1 MKTYGKINLINN
13 EWILSALEPHV
24 SIKLKSLFTGIPKY
38 KTPPYEFSN
47 SPEACADLSWFFQRY
62 KLEISEDNLA
72 ELQRNNNLFYSRQ
85 AEIEAI
91 LTPAY
96 VPKDYELKDGRRL
109 RAYQSQAI
117 EVFKKNKSLLV
128 GDEVGLGKSYVG
140 IGAVLEKEQRPAIIV
155 VPTHLTR
162 QWKEKIEEFSSL
174 KVHIIKG
181 TRPYSLPEADV
192 YIMKYSC
199 LSGWT
204 DIFLTGF
211 FKTVVFD
218 EVQDLRRGTES
229 DKGRAANV
237 LTANTEYR
245 CGLSVGPDTIIA
257 LHNGPFKQ
265 GWIGTIE
272 DAWLFVGELRKTQ
285 YEGSYETI
293 DVESLGIKT
302 RGWMPGGGWGWKTV
316 KKLIRHICDKTTHSI
331 KAAGRNLLVTSD
343 HSIFIINNDG
353 IQETQTA
360 SILKGDAIPLD
371 NGYAWE
377 CAQEIP
383 LDTTPLVRY
392 VSRCQAVVDLS
403 ATNRAEMGLTKWQWQ
418 NCHREATYGT
428 RLPIQVYLKH
438 KDRLGKP
445 SLYYLGRGKAPALP
459 TEVFLSEWA
468 YVLGFYLGNGW
479 VSDNTRACFAAKP
492 TKVSGVC
499 AGLKQLGIGLD
510 PKTRKMA
517 GNSYEV
523 RCSHRLF
530 SILLTNVFRGAY
542 CYEKRIPGEW
552 IVSWPRKARENLL
565 QGLMDSDGHLSNSK
579 KHKLYASYATTSKLL
594 ADDILSLLC
603 SLGIA
608 GGIHQRKPA
617 RGGVINGR
625 RIVGKR
631 PAYSVYW
638 SGHQMNGNAGG
649 RCGSRHRHKWTRGI
663 TNEAAVTLNNISTPP
678 ALVYDLE
685 VDGHPSFSVNGLLA
699 HNSATPMY
707 NFGDEIWNIMDILKS
722 GCLGSK
728 EEFIREWGGGD
739 RVIKEPKALGTYLR
753 EKHLFLRRTRDDV
766 GQYLQP
772 VNTIVETV
780 GYDELAV
787 KSIEDLAIKLAIKAS
802 RGSFVERGMAAREL
816 DIMVRQATGIS
827 KAKYVAEFVK
837 IILENNEP
845 VLLVGWHRACY
856 EIWLNELDSY
866 NPVMYTGSESET
878 QKNNAKNAFVNGD
891 SNLMIMSL
899 RSGVGLDG
907 IQKRCSTVVFGEL
920 DYSPGIHHQVTG
932 RLDREG
938 QTRQVMAI
946 YLCSESGS
954 DPLIIDLLGLK
965 SSQAQGIL
973 DPSLGVQSSHSDNS
987 RIQLLVQKYL
997 RKAGI
1002 DKPTQGN
1009 LPIASR
1015 QD

>member
-1 MKTYGKINLINN
+1 MKTYGKIRLINN
-13 EWILSALEPHV
+13 KTWILSELEPHV
-24 SIKLKSLFTGIPKY
+24 SIKLKNIFTGIPKY
-38 KTPPYEFSN
+38 QTPPFEFTN
-47 SPEACADLSWFFQRY
+47 SSEVCADLSWFLQRY
-62 KLEISEDNLA
+62 ALEISENDLA
-72 ELQRNNNLFYSRQ
+72 ALRRHKDLFYINQS
-85 AEIEAI
+85 EIEAI
-91 LTPAY
+91 LTPNY
-96 VPKDYELKDGRRL
+96 VPKTYELKEGKRL
-109 RAYQSQAI
+109 RVYQSQAV
-117 EVFKKNKSLLV
+117 EVFIKNKALLV
-128 GDEVGLGKSYVG
+128 GDEVGLGKSYIG
-140 IGAVLEKEQRPAIIV
+140 IGAVLGKEQLPAIIV

-162 QWKEKIEEFSSL
+162 QWKEKIEEFSHL
-174 KVHIIKG
+174 KVHIVKG
-181 TRPYSLPEADV
+181 TKPYSLPEADV

-199 LSGWT
+199 LSGWV
-204 DIFLTGF
+204 DIFRTKF
-211 FKTVVFD
+211 FKAVVFD
-218 EVQDLRRGTES
+218 EIQDLRRGTES
-229 DKGRAANV
+229 EKGCAAKV

-245 CGLSVGPDTIIA
+245 CGLSVGPDNIIE

-265 GWIGTIE
+265 GWIGTIG
-272 DAWLFVGELRKTQ
+272 DAWLFVGKLRETQ
-285 YEGSYETI
+285 YESSYETI
-293 DVESLGIKT
+293 DVESLDIKT

-316 KKLIRHICDKTTHSI
+316 KKFIRHICDKTTHSI

-360 SILKGDAIPLD
+360 CILKGDTIPLD
-371 NGYAWE
+371 NGSSWE

-383 LDTTPLVRY
+383 LDTTPLVRDI
-392 VSRCQAVVDLS
+392 SRCQAVVDLS
-403 ATNRAEMGLTKWQWQ
+403 VTNRAEMGLTPWQWQ
-418 NCHREATYGT
+418 NCHKEAIYGT
-428 RLPIQVYLKH
+428 RLPISVYLKH
-438 KDRLGKP
+438 KDKLGKP

-459 TEVFLSEWA
+459 TEIFLSEWA

-479 VSDNTRACFAAKP
+479 VSNNTRACFAVKP
-492 TKVSGVC
+492 TRVSDLC
-499 AGLKQLGIGLD
+499 AGLKQLGIGLY

-530 SILLTNVFRGAY
+530 SILLTNVFKGAY
-542 CYEKRIPGEW
+542 CYEKRIPSEW

-565 QGLMDSDGHLSNSK
+565 QGLMDSDGHLGSSK
-579 KHKLYASYATTSKLL
+579 KNKLYASYTTTSKSL

-608 GGIHQRKPA
+608 AGICTRKPA
-617 RGGVINGR
+617 VGGVVNGR
-625 RIVGKR
+625 RIIGKR
-631 PAYSVYW
+631 TVYSVYW
-638 SGHQMNGNAGG
+638 SGHQMNGNTGG
-649 RCGSRHRHKWTRGI
+649 RCGSRHRYKWTRGI
-663 TNEAAVTLNNISTPP
+663 TNEASVALNNISTPP

-685 VDGHPSFSVNGLLA
+685 VAGHPSFSVNGLLA

-707 NFGDEIWNIMDILKS
+707 NFGDEMWNIMDILKS
-722 GCLGSK
+722 GCLGRK
-728 EEFIREWGGGD
+728 EEFLREWGNGD
-739 RVIKEPKALGTYLR
+739 RIVKEPKALGTYLR

-845 VLLVGWHRACY
+845 VLLIGWHRLVY
-856 EIWLNELDSY
+856 STWLNELSGY
-866 NPVMYTGSESET
+866 NPVMYTGSESEA
-878 QKNNAKNAFVNGD
+878 QKNNAKNAFINGD
-891 SNLMIMSL
+891 SNLMLMSL

-920 DYSPGIHHQVTG
+920 DWSPGIHRQCTG

-938 QTRQVMAI
+938 QQRQVMAI

-954 DPLIIDLLGLK
+954 DPLMIDLLGLK

-973 DPSLGVQSSHSDNS
+973 DPSLGVQSPHSDNS
-987 RIQLLVQKYL
+987 RVQLLVQKYL
-997 RKAGI
+997 KRAGI
-1002 DKPTQGN
+1002 DKSTQGK
-1009 LPIASR
+1009 LPTAS
-1015 QD
+1015 

>member
-1 MKTYGKINLINN
+1 MKTYGKIKLVNN
-13 EWILSALEPHV
+13 KWVLSELEPHV
-24 SIKLKSLFTGIPKY
+24 SIKLKNLFPGIPRY
-38 KTPPYEFSN
+38 KTPPYEFTN
-47 SPEACADLSWFFQRY
+47 SPETCADLSWFLQRY
-62 KLEISEDNLA
+62 KLEISEDDQA
-72 ELQRNNNLFYSRQ
+72 ELRRNNDIFYSNQ

-91 LTPAY
+91 LTPNY
-96 VPKDYELKDGRRL
+96 VPKTYELKEGERL
-109 RAYQSQAI
+109 RVYQSQAV
-117 EVFKKNKSLLV
+117 EVFLKNKSLLV
-128 GDEVGLGKSYVG
+128 GDEVGLGKSYIG
-140 IGAVLEKEQRPAIIV
+140 IGAVLGKEQLPAIIV
-155 VPTHLTR
+155 VQTHLTR
-162 QWKEKIEEFSSL
+162 QWKEKFEEFSNL

-181 TRPYSLPEADV
+181 TKPYSLPEADA

-199 LSGWT
+199 LSGWV
-204 DIFLTGF
+204 DIFRTKF
-211 FKTVVFD
+211 FRSVVFD
-218 EVQDLRRGTES
+218 EIQELRRGMES
-229 DKGRAANV
+229 DKGCAAKV
-237 LTANTEYR
+237 LTSSTEYR
-245 CGLSVGPDTIIA
+245 CGLSVGPDSIVG
-257 LHNGPFKQ
+257 LCNGPFKQ

-272 DAWLFVGELRKTQ
+272 DAWLLVGKLHKAQ

-293 DVESLGIKT
+293 NVESLSIKT

-316 KKLIRHICDKTTHSI
+316 KKFIRHICDKTTHSL
-331 KAAGRNLLVTSD
+331 KAAGRNILVTSD
-343 HSIFIINNDG
+343 HSIFIIKNDG
-353 IQETQTA
+353 IQEIQTA
-360 SILKGDAIPLD
+360 RILKGDTIPLD
-371 NGYAWE
+371 NGSAWE
-377 CAQEIP
+377 CTQEIP
-383 LDTTPLVRY
+383 LDTTPLARH
-392 VSRCQAVVDLS
+392 VSRCQVVVDLS
-403 ATNRAEMGLTKWQWQ
+403 VTNRAEMGLTPWQWQ

-428 RLPIQVYLKH
+428 RLPISVYLKY
-438 KDRLGKP
+438 KDKLGKP

-459 TEVFLSEWA
+459 SEILLSGWA

-479 VSDNTRACFAAKP
+479 VSNNTRACFAVKP
-492 TKVSGVC
+492 TKVSGLC

-530 SILLTNVFRGAY
+530 SILLTNVFKGAY

-552 IVSWPRKARENLL
+552 IVSWPHKARENLL
-565 QGLMDSDGHLSNSK
+565 QGLMDSDGHLSARE
-579 KHKLYASYATTSKLL
+579 LYASYTTTSKSL
-594 ADDILSLLC
+594 ADDVLSLLC

-608 GGIHQRKPA
+608 AGICPREPADGGI
-617 RGGVINGR
+617 VNGR

-631 PAYSVYW
+631 TAYGVYW
-638 SGHQMNGNAGG
+638 SGHQMNGNTEG
-649 RCGSRHRHKWTRGI
+649 RCGSRHRYKWTRGI
-663 TNEAAVTLNNISTPP
+663 TNEASVALNNISTPP
-678 ALVYDLE
+678 EFVYDLE
-685 VDGHPSFSVNGLLA
+685 VAGHPSFSVNGLLT
-699 HNSATPMY
+699 HNSATPIY
-707 NFGDEIWNIMDILKS
+707 NYGDEIWNIMDILKS
-722 GCLGSK
+722 GCLGNK
-728 EEFIREWGGGD
+728 DEFLREWGDGD
-739 RVIKEPKALGTYLR
+739 RNVKEPKALGTYLR
-753 EKHLFLRRTRDDV
+753 EKHMFLRRTREDV

-772 VNTIVETV
+772 VNTIVETI

-802 RGSFVERGMAAREL
+802 QGSFVERGMAAREL

-845 VLLVGWHRACY
+845 VLLVGWHRLVYSA
-856 EIWLNELDSY
+856 WLNELGGHS
-866 NPVMYTGSESET
+866 PVMYTGSESEA
-878 QKNNAKNAFVNGD
+878 QKEKSKNAFINGD

-973 DPSLGVQSSHSDNS
+973 DPSLGVQSPHSDNS

-997 RKAGI
+997 KKAGI
-1002 DKPTQGN
+1002 EEPTQGN
-1009 LPIASR
+1009 LPIAS
-1015 QD
+1015 